1 MVDFEKEAEKPR
13 FKYIE
18 AQHKVLRIQRK
29 VDKLAV
35 AGNHKS
41 KNKTIN
47 DELRKATTTRNQ
59 AAKAVIDEL
68 NIIAEY
74 QELVEHRFKDKK

>member
-1 MVDFEKEAEKPR
+1 MTEFEKEAAKP
-13 FKYIE
+13 KYQYIL
-18 AQHKVLRIQRK
+18 AQHEVLRIQRK

-47 DELRKATTTRNQ
+47 DELRKATITRNQ

-74 QELVEHRFKDKK
+74 QEMVEHRFKDKK